1 MKPLII
7 PTTHSHSDLITNSS
21 SETFICGNNLQ
32 LTEIDSVKEIIQ
44 ILWKN
49 FLRES
54 AELVGTPVERYNK
67 KWLAELTKM
76 NLFGDIFAEP
86 TFSKWDFNTYHEIL
100 FGDFFLL
107 CHVKRRLDYECENP
121 DFDTLREKFNCLVDK
136 YKESKDESNEN
147 RYNTFIDFFEP
158 AIKAFTTWF
167 YTVCLPANGFA
178 PDDSI
183 FKLNFNFCEY
193 YGLSIRIES
202 EGDNPNHIEFKCF
215 AECALSYDYSVS
227 KNQLILNSAN
237 DNSIPYDFFSKIEEV
252 FYAERHHLG

>member
-7 PTTHSHSDLITNSS
+7 SPVHSHSDLITNSS
-21 SETFICGNNLQ
+21 SETFICGDLN

-54 AELVGTPVERYNK
+54 SELVGTKAERY
-67 KWLAELTKM
+67 AEKYLTKLINA

-86 TFSKWDFNTYHEIL
+86 EFSKWEFNKYHDL
-100 FGDFFLL
+100 LYGDFFLL
-107 CHVKRRLDYECENP
+107 YHVKRRLEYECENP
-121 DFDTLREKFNCLVDK
+121 ELNKLREEFNCLVDV
-136 YKESKDESNEN
+136 YEASHDESKEN
-147 RYNTFIDFFEP
+147 RYNIFINFFEP

-183 FKLNFNFCEY
+183 FKLNFDFCEY
-193 YGLSIRIES
+193 YGLHIRVTTES
-202 EGDNPNHIEFKCF
+202 DNPTHVDFTNF
-215 AECALSYDYSVS
+215 ADMCLSYDCSVK
-227 KNQLILNSAN
+227 KNQLILNSVK
-237 DNSIPYDFFSKIEEV
+237 DNSIPCEFFSKIEEV
-252 FYAERHHLG
+252 FHAERRHLG

>member
-7 PTTHSHSDLITNSS
+7 SPVHSHSDLITNSS
-21 SETFICGNNLQ
+21 SETFICGDLN

-54 AELVGTPVERYNK
+54 SELVGTKAERY
-67 KWLAELTKM
+67 AEKYLTKLINA

-86 TFSKWDFNTYHEIL
+86 TFSKWDFDTYHDL
-100 FGDFFLL
+100 LYGDFFLL
-107 CHVKRRLDYECENP
+107 YHVKRRLEYECENP
-121 DFDTLREKFNCLVDK
+121 ELNKLREEFNCLVDVYEASHDK
-136 YKESKDESNEN
+136 SKEN
-147 RYNTFIDFFEP
+147 RYNIFINFFEP

-183 FKLNFNFCEY
+183 FKLNFDFCEY
-193 YGLSIRIES
+193 YGLHIRVTTES
-202 EGDNPNHIEFKCF
+202 DNPTHVDFTNF
-215 AECALSYDYSVS
+215 ADMCLSYDCSVK
-227 KNQLILNSAN
+227 KNQLILNSVK
-237 DNSIPYDFFSKIEEV
+237 DNSIPCEFFSKIEEV
-252 FYAERHHLG
+252 FHAERRHLG